1 MTSRKPLAFDP
12 VAEARRHW
20 VEAGWEDAAP
30 GMALVTSVMRVQ
42 QVFLASVDE
51 VLAPHGLTFARYE
64 LLMLLTFTR
73 KGELPLGKISERLQV
88 HAASV
93 TNAVDRLEKQ
103 GYVRRDPHPYD
114 GRAVLAVLT
123 PAGRKVA
130 RQATAD
136 VNAKVFTALGVD
148 ADEADQIFTL
158 LRGLRRSA
166 GDF

>member
-1 MTSRKPLAFDP
+1 MTARKPLAFDP

-20 VEAGWEDAAP
+20 VESHWDEAAP

-42 QVFLASVDE
+42 QIFLARVDE

-103 GYVRRDPHPYD
+103 GFVRRDPHPYD

-123 PAGRKVA
+123 PSGRKVA
-130 RQATAD
+130 EQATAD
-136 VNAKVFTALGVD
+136 VNAKVFTTLGVTTD
-148 ADEADQIFTL
+148 DADQIFEL

>member
-1 MTSRKPLAFDP
+1 MTTRKPLKFDP
-12 VAEARRHW
+12 VAEARAHW
-20 VEAGWEDAAP
+20 VASGWEDAAP

-42 QVFLASVDE
+42 QVFLAQVDE

-93 TNAVDRLEKQ
+93 TNAVDRLEAQ
-103 GYVRRDPHPYD
+103 GLVRRDPHPSD

-130 RQATAD
+130 KQATVD
-136 VNAKVFTALGVD
+136 VNAKVFTSLGVSSEE
-148 ADEADQIFTL
+148 ADEIFTL

>member
-20 VEAGWEDAAP
+20 AESGWEDAAP

-42 QVFLASVDE
+42 QVFLARVDE

-64 LLMLLTFTR
+64 LLMLLTFSR
-73 KGELPLGKISERLQV
+73 RGMLPLGKISERLQV

-103 GYVRRDPHPYD
+103 DLVHREPHPYD

-130 RQATAD
+130 KLATDD
-136 VNAKVFTALGVD
+136 VNAKVFTALGVT
-148 ADEADQIFTL
+148 ADEADEIFGM

>member
-1 MTSRKPLAFDP
+1 MTQRKPLAFDP

-20 VEAGWEDAAP
+20 VESGWEESAP

-42 QVFLASVDE
+42 QVFLARVDE

-103 GYVRRDPHPYD
+103 GLVRRDPHPYD

-130 RQATAD
+130 QRATAD
-136 VNAKVFTALGVD
+136 VNAKVFTALGVSTE
-148 ADEADQIFTL
+148 EAEQIFTL

>member
-1 MTSRKPLAFDP
+1 MTPRKPLKFDP

-20 VEAGWEDAAP
+20 VESGWEDAAP

-42 QVFLASVDE
+42 QVFLARVDE

-73 KGELPLGKISERLQV
+73 EGMLPLGKISERLQV

-93 TNAVDRLEKQ
+93 TNAVDRLERQ
-103 GYVRRDPHPYD
+103 GLVRRDPHPYD

-123 PAGRKVA
+123 ADGRRVA
-130 RQATAD
+130 QEATVD
-136 VNAKVFTALGVD
+136 VNAKVFTALGVGH
-148 ADEADQIFTL
+148 DEAAQIFDL
-158 LRGLRRSA
+158 LRGLRQSA

>member
-1 MTSRKPLAFDP
+1 MTQGKPLKFDP

-20 VEAGWEDAAP
+20 VEHGWEEAAP

-42 QVFLASVDE
+42 QIFLARVDE

-64 LLMLLTFTR
+64 LLMLLTFSR
-73 KGELPLGKISERLQV
+73 KGMLPLGKVSERLQV

-103 GYVRRDPHPYD
+103 GFVRRDPHPYD

-123 PAGRKVA
+123 PAGRQVA
-130 RQATAD
+130 KEATDD
-136 VNAKVFTALGVD
+136 VNTKVFNALGVD
-148 ADEADQIFTL
+148 TDAAGEIFAL
-158 LRGLRRSA
+158 LEGLRKSA